1 MENPKNNEGEHLKG
15 EEAPEWEE
23 DDCPQDNDGLEKY
36 ASMLSK
42 VNLVD
47 EAMGG
52 LQARAE
58 TLMNHSPLLSE
69 LGHAI
74 RAAPPHIRFIL
85 IALLHETLDHIH
97 QAQRAQLE
105 LARPTAVVEA
115 VLVEMQLLD
124 ANSTA
129 AKLLNTFMN
138 GCLSRDLATGLTAS
152 NLVASSRLMRK
163 SMGGIFIG
171 KGMIGAIKFT
181 ERKKM
186 SLSQNLRSSKTSIF
200 SISTRLKIVLEFPSE
215 KNYTKFEL

>member
-15 EEAPEWEE
+15 EEARS
-23 DDCPQDNDGLEKY
+23 GKKMIVLKI
-36 ASMLSK
+36 MMGSK
-42 VNLVD
+42 MSVKIV
-47 EAMGG
+47 AAV
-52 LQARAE
+52 Q
-58 TLMNHSPLLSE
+58 
-69 LGHAI
+69 
-74 RAAPPHIRFIL
+74 AAPPHIRFL
-85 IALLHETLDHIH
+85 LVALLHETLDHIH

-115 VLVEMQLLD
+115 VLVEIRLLD

-138 GCLSRDLATGLTAS
+138 GRLSRDLATGLTAS

-163 SMGGIFIG
+163 SIGGIFIG